1 MQSHIVNQ
9 TQEHIKAEGEEDKN
23 HHGPPPDRFMS
34 ESENMR
40 TGIVGTD
47 ALSKALSRQGIK
59 TEMQLS
65 NLGIDDKRTTTYY
78 RNKQKKEAFEIMM
91 QASHKFNIHQ
101 ATLDLAKEEYSRYRD
116 VREHVHDFEACVA
129 ACLILGLE
137 ENLLR
142 GGMDGV
148 ADYKARPQYI
158 LAKPSL
164 ALVEESEV
172 KSTSV
177 AVVTNEGIAMAC
189 WTDSQS
195 RDWLQRVLGG
205 YEFEQGTAIPPN
217 SEKIKAALVEVICS
231 KLLSVKLQVAMTK
244 GTQVELKPSVFGS
257 LTAASRNKMFQK
269 ADTSSSESCL
279 IGSGLV
285 VANLKSILAEKKDEL
300 ATLGVNSALRDCLA
314 MHVKN
319 AVASRLQHD
328 SNKRKREH
336 DKSLETKRL
345 RLEKSAADRVGLMNM
360 SIVTAVQEAKG
371 SSYAPI
377 VMATGGQSLADEL
390 LSFSG
395 DFEGTSNVQ
404 HVVKSESKV
413 SLASKDSDH
422 SISSEPINP
431 EPAVK
436 VVKQV
441 KVKIKF
447 G

>member
-1 MQSHIVNQ
+1 
-9 TQEHIKAEGEEDKN
+9 
-23 HHGPPPDRFMS
+23 
-34 ESENMR
+34 MR

-101 ATLDLAKEEYSRYRD
+101 ATVDLAKEEYSRYRD

-148 ADYKARPQYI
+148 ADYKARPQYS
-158 LAKPSL
+158 LAKSSP

-172 KSTSV
+172 KNTSV
-177 AVVTNEGIAMAC
+177 AVVTNEGIMMAS
-189 WTDSQS
+189 WTNNQS
-195 RDWLQRVLGG
+195 RDWLQQVLTR
-205 YEFEQGTAIPPN
+205 YEVEQGIAPV
-217 SEKIKAALVEVICS
+217 SEKILATVVEVICS
-231 KLLSVKLQVAMTK
+231 KLLNAKPQVAMTK
-244 GTQVELKPSVFGS
+244 GTQVVLKPSVFGS

-269 ADTSSSESCL
+269 ADTLSSERSL

-285 VANLKSILAEKKDEL
+285 VANIKNILAEKKDEL
-300 ATLGVNSALRDCLA
+300 ATLGVNSFLRDCLA

-328 SNKRKREH
+328 SNKRKRVHE
-336 DKSLETKRL
+336 KSLEMKRL
-345 RLEKSAADRVGLMNM
+345 KLEKLGADRVGLMDM
-360 SIVTAVQEAKG
+360 SVVTTVQEAND

-377 VMATGGQSLADEL
+377 AVTIGGQSLADEL
-390 LSFSG
+390 LSFAG
-395 DFEGTSNVQ
+395 AVEGTSNVQ

-422 SISSEPINP
+422 SISSEPLNSEP

-436 VVKQV
+436 VVTKQV